1 YIAPYV
7 AKRSRLPSG
16 SRTNQDKREQVI
28 EMRQRD
34 RWLSVPLVSAVHRGA
49 FPQPAGAQVRGVVQ
63 NGVGQPI
70 EGATVELWRP
80 MERAAI
86 RRTGADGAFR
96 FGEAKSAGASALYV
110 ARIGFAPLR
119 IAIAPGATGLRLV
132 LTEERLPLPELVV
145 ETASHVCPTEES
157 REAVALWCAA
167 SVGHVPVEG
176 ATFLSGRYIGA
187 TGKVEIGEAGGGRSA
202 PNPTWGYVGS
212 AGSKQAEWR
221 ERIRAEGY
229 AWPISAS
236 GVDGRYEA
244 WENPQ

>member
-1 YIAPYV
+1 
-7 AKRSRLPSG
+7 
-16 SRTNQDKREQVI
+16 
-28 EMRQRD
+28 MRQRD

-187 TGKVEIGEAGGGRSA
+187 TGKVEIGEAGGADRHRIRPGGMSAPPARSKRSGGSGSARRATPGRSVPA
-202 PNPTWGYVGS
+202 AWTAATRHG
-212 AGSKQAEWR
+212 
-221 ERIRAEGY
+221 RIRGSTRTSPTRCSSSY
-229 AWPISAS
+229 T
-236 GVDGRYEA
+236 R
-244 WENPQ
+244 